1 MVNIFGVKLDSK
13 KQDWFGTVH
22 TEFENGNRCYDFI
35 TSSCYLSF
43 SNKYEV
49 CPLVLYPV
57 HYLVLIL
64 SSTDVNVWYD
74 VIKEASAA
82 SPAPIDGTTVW
93 DSPSA
98 VMGHLV
104 SRSGV
109 ESLQH

>member
-43 SNKYEV
+43 SNNYK
-49 CPLVLYPV
+49 V

-82 SPAPIDGTTVW
+82 SPAPLDGTTVW

>member
-1 MVNIFGVKLDSK
+1 M
-13 KQDWFGTVH
+13 KQDWFGTVLH
-22 TEFENGNRCYDFI
+22 TKFENGNRCYDFI
-35 TSSCYLSF
+35 TSSRYLSF
-43 SNKYEV
+43 SNNYEV
-49 CPLVLYPV
+49 CPLVL
-57 HYLVLIL
+57 IL
-64 SSTDVNVWYD
+64 SATDVNVWYD

>member
-1 MVNIFGVKLDSK
+1 M

-22 TEFENGNRCYDFI
+22 TKFENGNRCYDFI
-35 TSSCYLSF
+35 TF
-43 SNKYEV
+43 SNNYEV
-49 CPLVLYPV
+49 CPLVL
-57 HYLVLIL
+57 LIL

-93 DSPSA
+93 NSPSA

-104 SRSGV
+104 GRSGV
-109 ESLQH
+109 ESLIIKSPQ